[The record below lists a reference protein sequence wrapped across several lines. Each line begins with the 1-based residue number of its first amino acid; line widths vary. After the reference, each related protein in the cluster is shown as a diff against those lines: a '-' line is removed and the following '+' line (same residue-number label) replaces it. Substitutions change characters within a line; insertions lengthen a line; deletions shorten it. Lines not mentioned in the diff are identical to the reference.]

1 MKNKYISFRNLS
13 EQDLPLLLKW
23 LETPHVK
30 TWWNDEV
37 IWTLDKITHKYR
49 SYVSQYKLEN
59 GKKKSIFAFI
69 ILLVE
74 QPIGYIQY
82 YDMYD
87 FLTLPANKTF
97 DFQKIAAVDFY
108 LGEESVL
115 GQGIGSAALMQFVQH
130 TVFQQF
136 DTALVTPDIK
146 NHRAIA
152 CYQKAGFI
160 PCITK
165 EETNELWLIAKK
177 EVPHAH

>member
-1 MKNKYISFRNLS
+1 MTISFRSLS
-13 EQDLPLLLKW
+13 EQDFPFLLKW

-30 TWWNDEV
+30 TWWDSEV
-37 IWTLDKITHKYR
+37 VWTLDKITQKYS
-49 SYVSQYKLEN
+49 SYVNQYKIEN

-69 ILLVE
+69 IQLDE

-82 YDMYD
+82 YDVRD
-87 FLTLPANKTF
+87 FLTLSANISC
-97 DFQKIAAVDFY
+97 DFQNSAAIDFY

-130 TVFQQF
+130 TVFHQF
-136 DTALVTPDIK
+136 DTVLVTPDIK
-146 NHRAIA
+146 NHSAIA

-160 PCITK
+160 PCLTK

-177 EVPHAH
+177 EVPRVH

>member
-1 MKNKYISFRNLS
+1 MTISFRRLS
-13 EQDLPLLLKW
+13 EQDFPLLLKW

-30 TWWNDEV
+30 IWWDSDV
-37 IWTLDKITHKYR
+37 VWAMDKIIQKYG
-49 SYVSQYKLEN
+49 SYVNQYKIEN

-69 ILLVE
+69 IVLDE

-82 YDMYD
+82 YDALA
-87 FLTLPANKTF
+87 FLPLPANKTF
-97 DFQKIAAVDFY
+97 DFKKIAAIDFY

-146 NHRAIA
+146 NHSAIA

-160 PCITK
+160 PCLTK
-165 EETNELWLIAKK
+165 EETHELWLIANK
-177 EVPHAH
+177 EVSHVH